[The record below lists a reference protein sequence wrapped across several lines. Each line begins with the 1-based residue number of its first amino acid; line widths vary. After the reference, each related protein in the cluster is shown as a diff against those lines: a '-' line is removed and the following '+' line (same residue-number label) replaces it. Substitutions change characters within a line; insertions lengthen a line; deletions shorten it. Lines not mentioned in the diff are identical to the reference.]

1 MDAIA
6 SFERALDVLRTQLDK
21 LDPVNRAAADTLLA
35 SRDAAVQAISEL
47 VPRTLDA
54 QCTRIHGDF
63 HLGQVLDVQGDAL
76 LIDFEGEPARALDR
90 RRAKSHPLRDVA
102 GLLRSLSYVS
112 ATAQFAIEKAPPQT
126 AGRKRALFDRFG
138 QAAADRFVECYRAA
152 ADQAPE
158 RFVDPRYADRLLALF
173 LIDKAS
179 YELCYEAANRPDW
192 LGVPVGGLA
201 ALIERL
207 LATDRAPDH
216 GGNR

>member
-1 MDAIA
+1 V
-6 SFERALDVLRTQLDK
+6 RALG
-21 LDPVNRAAADTLLA
+21 A
-35 SRDAAVQAISEL
+35 L

-54 QCTRIHGDF
+54 QCMRIHGDF

-76 LIDFEGEPARALDR
+76 LIDFEGEPARPLDR

-112 ATAQFAIEKAPPQT
+112 ATAQFAIEKAPPQA

-138 QAAADRFVECYRAA
+138 QAAADRFVDCYRAA
-152 ADQAPE
+152 AELAPA

-192 LGVPVGGLA
+192 LSVPVGGLA

-207 LATDRAPDH
+207 LDD
-216 GGNR
+216 GGASNDGDTP